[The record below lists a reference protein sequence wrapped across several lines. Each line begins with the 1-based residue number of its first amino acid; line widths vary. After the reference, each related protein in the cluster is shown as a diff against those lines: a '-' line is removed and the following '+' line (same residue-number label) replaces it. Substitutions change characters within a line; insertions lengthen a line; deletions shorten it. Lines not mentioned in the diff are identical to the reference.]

1 MKLTTILKKTA
12 IPAALLAATLAGCSS
27 LPGSHASVAG
37 NCTNVPGAVL
47 GGVAGGAV
55 GSQVGSGH
63 GRDAAIG
70 AGAAT
75 GAVVGSRVG
84 C

>member
-1 MKLTTILKKTA
+1 MKGYTVLKG
-12 IPAALLAATLAGCSS
+12 ITLAIAAAGIVGCSNM
-27 LPGSHASVAG
+27 PGSHATVAG
-37 NCTNVPGAVL
+37 DCTNIPGAVI

-55 GSQVGSGH
+55 GSQVGSGR
-63 GRDAAIG
+63 GRDVAIAG
-70 AGAAT
+70 GAAT